1 MAASEVKLPPGFEL
15 DQPKVPEGFVLD
27 QTDAQRTMASAP
39 MRVVQGM
46 RDPIDAGAQ
55 ALTHI
60 LPDSVVRAG
69 NAANNWLADKTGM
82 VGRIPAG
89 GVDQMLSD
97 QEAQYQAARQAT
109 GNQGIDWARIAGN
122 VASPANLAIASR
134 IPATS
139 TVASKMASMIGIGPG
154 AASTI
159 GRTAA
164 AAGGGAVYG
173 SLSPVSDGGDFA
185 TEKAKQIGIG
195 AAAGPAAQLIG
206 GAAGR
211 VISPQTSEAV
221 KLLMK
226 EGVTPTPGQILGGR
240 WQVTEDKFQNLIP
253 IAGDAIASAR
263 GKGIDELNVAVYKRV
278 LDPIGGTV
286 PKDIGRKGV
295 ADVHKQVSDYYDALL
310 PKVQFKAD
318 GQFSQDIKTLQQMA
332 SNLPPDQAAR
342 FDKILRDNVI
352 GKMTPQGSMDGET
365 LKGIESQLGYLSR
378 GLKSDPTFDNRQLG
392 SAIGE
397 VQAAVRSNL
406 ERANP
411 QYADQLKAANTAWAN
426 FVRLQDGA
434 ARQGAIAGKMTPS
447 QLSAAVRAQDSSM
460 RKGKFA
466 EGDALMQDLSD
477 AGKDVLASKYPDSGT
492 AARAILG
499 IGTAATLGAG
509 GIAAPTLGIP
519 AILAGAAATL
529 PYLPAGRQA
538 AAWLLAGRQG
548 QGAQDIANTVR
559 RIAPA
564 ASPALIG
571 LTKP

>member
-15 DQPKVPEGFVLD
+15 DQPKVPDGFVLD
-27 QTDAQRTMASAP
+27 QTDAQRTMASVP

-89 GVDQMLSD
+89 GVDQMISD
-97 QEAQYQAARQAT
+97 QEAQYQSARQAT

-206 GAAGR
+206 GAAAR
-211 VISPQTSEAV
+211 VISPHTSEDV
-221 KLLMK
+221 IKLMK
-226 EGVTPTPGQILGGR
+226 EGITPTPGQILGGR
-240 WQVTEDKFQNLIP
+240 WQVTEDKLQSVP
-253 IAGDAIASAR
+253 ILGDAIASAR
-263 GKGIDELNVAVYKRV
+263 GKGIDELNLAAYKRA
-278 LDPIGGTV
+278 LEPIGGVV
-286 PKDIGRKGV
+286 PAKVGRDAV
-295 ADVHKQVSDYYDALL
+295 ASVRDQVSGAYNALL

-318 GQFSQDIKTLQQMA
+318 SGFASDIQTLQQMA

-352 GKMTPQGSMDGET
+352 GKMTRQGSMDGET
-365 LKGIESQLGYLSR
+365 LKGIESQLGELSR
-378 GLKSDPTFDNRQLG
+378 GLKSDSLFDNRQLG

-397 VQAAVRSNL
+397 IQAAIRSNL

-411 QYADQLKAANTAWAN
+411 QYADELKAANTAWAN
-426 FVRLQDGA
+426 YTRIRDA
-434 ARQGAIAGKMTPS
+434 ASRQGADEGKFTPA
-447 QLSAAVRAQDSSM
+447 QLSAAVRAGDKT
-460 RKGKFA
+460 KGKRAFS

-477 AGKDVLASKYPDSGT
+477 PAKSVLASKYPDSGT
-492 AARAILG
+492 TGRAIMGL
-499 IGTAATLGAG
+499 AVG
-509 GIAAPTLGIP
+509 G
-519 AILAGAAATL
+519 GAAYLNPTVTALTGVGIT
-529 PYLPAGRQA
+529 PYLPGGRQVA
-538 AAWLLAGRQG
+538 AALLARRP
-548 QGAQDIANTVR
+548 QGAEAVAESVR
-559 RIAPA
+559 RLAPA

-571 LTKP
+571 LTKQ